1 MYQIASEQHREELHK
16 KYGHRGGVYKLQCF
30 EDVKVETIVPI
41 SRVLGVD
48 TEGVLYIGK
57 AAAGLGRVG
66 DLVKSLSPAHES
78 EGHHAGLRYAKNP
91 KLSQMF
97 PFERLCITFT
107 PADDPDVAEREM
119 IQDYIQMFGEVPPLN
134 ANEP

>member
-1 MYQIASEQHREELHK
+1 MS
-16 KYGHRGGVYKLQCF
+16 
-30 EDVKVETIVPI
+30 I

-57 AAAGLGRVG
+57 TAAGLGRIG
-66 DLVKSLSPAHES
+66 DLVKSLSPTHKS

-91 KLSQMF
+91 KLAQMF
-97 PFERLCITFT
+97 PFERLCVSFT
-107 PADDPDVAEREM
+107 PADYPAVAEREM
-119 IQDYIQMFGEVPPLN
+119 IQDYFQKFGEVPPLN